1 MKKDKSIVKDGTS
14 PIELSADQLSKI
26 ESDYNDS
33 SVRHQAL
40 LEEVVFILSEK
51 LKSREL
57 KIHAIEKRVKELS
70 SVIGKCKR
78 ENIGDFAEL
87 RDVVGARVICLF
99 RLDMDDVGKLITENF
114 DVVEVDDKLSID
126 NNPLG
131 YLSDV
136 RARAGAYRGRLAVV
150 SAADL
155 GCRSRCRSGRGL
167 WLPHAGGAPNAGPR
181 ASGLPAWTPASVGW
195 VKARNAVRIC
205 RHARQ

>member
-51 LKSREL
+51 LKSREF

-131 YLSDV
+131 YLSV
-136 RARAGAYRGRLAVV
+136 HYSCKIPAHYK
-150 SAADL
+150 
-155 GCRSRCRSGRGL
+155 
-167 WLPHAGGAPNAGPR
+167 GPR
-181 ASGLPAWTPASVGW
+181 LRT
-195 VKARNAVRIC
+195 
-205 RHARQ
+205 H